1 MGESHGLSICLK
13 RNAPFL
19 PRLEARG
26 HPGAASMKSER
37 SGFLK
42 AYIEAS
48 LQSEVI
54 ISTSRLTKAYG
65 KLVAVNDLHL
75 RVMRGDVFGF
85 LGPNGAGKSTTIRM
99 LLGLVRPTA
108 GHAVIFG
115 MDTAYQMPAILQHV
129 GAIVETP
136 VFYPYLSAIDNLSVV
151 AAASGMVSGRA
162 NARRL
167 EEVLELVEL
176 SAQAT
181 MEYRKYSLGMKQR
194 LGIAAALLTDPEL
207 VLLDEPTTGLDPAG
221 MVEIRQLIQRLKA
234 LGKTIFLSSHLLNEV
249 QQVCNRVAILR
260 KGNLIKQGNVYE
272 LLRGQEQVVV
282 RLRDADELERARVV
296 LETARLGGADWIG
309 ALHTER
315 GLHGQEVLHIDAPGS
330 HTAEVNRLLARD
342 EIFAAEL
349 RPYEGS
355 LEEVYLQ
362 LTTPAVVSGEH
373 LGMAALAGEPARTFE
388 QGMPAGRGM
397 SGVPGQGTGG
407 GE

>member
-1 MGESHGLSICLK
+1 M
-13 RNAPFL
+13 
-19 PRLEARG
+19 
-26 HPGAASMKSER
+26 
-37 SGFLK
+37 
-42 AYIEAS
+42 
-48 LQSEVI
+48 QSEVI
-54 ISTSRLTKAYG
+54 ISTIRLTKAYG

-75 RVMRGDVFGF
+75 QVMRGDVFGF

-136 VFYPYLSAIDNLSVV
+136 VFYPYLSGIDNLSVV

-162 NARRL
+162 NRRRL
-167 EEVLELVEL
+167 EEVLDLVEL
-176 SAQAT
+176 SSQAR

-249 QQVCNRVAILR
+249 QQVCNRVAILQR
-260 KGNLIKQGNVYE
+260 GNLIKQGNVRE
-272 LLRGQEQVVV
+272 LLRGREQVLV
-282 RLRDADELERARVV
+282 RLHDAGELERAQDA
-296 LETARLGGADWIG
+296 LEQARAAGADWIG
-309 ALHTER
+309 AMHAER
-315 GLHGQEVLHIDAPGS
+315 DLHGREMLHIDAPGT
-330 HTAEVNRLLARD
+330 HTAEVNWLLAQS

-373 LGMAALAGEPARTFE
+373 LGMAALAGGGEPVEVFE
-388 QGMPAGRGM
+388 REMPASSGR
-397 SGVPGQGTGG
+397 SGVPGHGIGG
-407 GE
+407 RE